1 MHVRTAKSNGATNSN
16 RCDQI
21 YCANTL
27 QVHERCKRATL
38 TRHAPLQQS
47 IHTDSPPPAV
57 NLATVPA
64 HVSPA
69 RLIANV
75 ATIVMRLLELP
86 KSR

>member
-1 MHVRTAKSNGATNSN
+1 MCAPRNQMVPQTQTDVTS
-16 RCDQI
+16 
-21 YCANTL
+21 CANTL